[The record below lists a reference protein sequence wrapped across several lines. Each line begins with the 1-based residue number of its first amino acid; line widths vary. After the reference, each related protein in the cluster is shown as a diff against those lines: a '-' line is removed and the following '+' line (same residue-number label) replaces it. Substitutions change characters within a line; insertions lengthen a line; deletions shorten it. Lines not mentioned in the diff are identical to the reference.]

1 MLHFQE
7 SAVILPEVGMD
18 FLPWQ
23 ACYRIFFKPLT
34 GCEVQNAMDWHW
46 IFLIAPTCALF
57 FSSTFPD
64 SAIFRCSSASILST
78 RYERNCEK
86 NRKCPPLDPARD
98 YLYPP
103 WPGRGE
109 QCAVASWFLIFRV
122 KVSFRFYSA
131 FHWKVMKRFMI
142 VWSRSVL
149 TLWCQEF
156 KIFKTYESICTLYSR
171 GLHNLRSL
179 FLYDESQ

>member
-1 MLHFQE
+1 MQWSCQRWAWTFCLGRHAIEF
-7 SAVILPEVGMD
+7 
-18 FLPWQ
+18 
-23 ACYRIFFKPLT
+23 FFKPLT
-34 GCEVQNAMDWHW
+34 GFEVQNAMDWHW

-156 KIFKTYESICTLYSR
+156 KFSKPMSPSALYTVQ
-171 GLHNLRSL
+171 NPV
-179 FLYDESQ
+179 